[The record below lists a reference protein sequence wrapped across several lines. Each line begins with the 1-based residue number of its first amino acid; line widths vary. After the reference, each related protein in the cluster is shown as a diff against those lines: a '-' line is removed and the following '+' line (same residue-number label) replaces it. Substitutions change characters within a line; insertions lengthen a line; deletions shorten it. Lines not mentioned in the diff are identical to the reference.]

1 MNISATRTVGVGAVI
16 AAMVALQA
24 TLLDAATAPP
34 VTASVTAN
42 VTLRAELSLIRDVN
56 SVSSPGSATS
66 VVFDQY
72 DDKDVAGGSPIH
84 MYAPHR
90 SLTGK
95 NWHLASI
102 IANGS
107 TMTLSASVTGGA
119 GPVQLANIM
128 DVFFGGFFRRDG
140 SSAGGASGD
149 WELLNTFTRTL
160 NEPFAGSAPFNY
172 RLRLLGVPA
181 SATPYTG
188 QITFTLS
195 ST

>member
-1 MNISATRTVGVGAVI
+1 MDTSARKMMVGAVI
-16 AAMVALQA
+16 AAIVVVEAIP
-24 TLLDAATAPP
+24 LDAATAPP

-42 VTLRAELSLIRDVN
+42 VTLRAELSLVRDVN
-56 SVSSPGSATS
+56 SVGRGSATS
-66 VVFDQY
+66 VVFDKF
-72 DDKDVAGGSPIH
+72 DDKDMPNGSSIH
-84 MYAPHR
+84 MYAPYR
-90 SLTGK
+90 SESGQ
-95 NWHLASI
+95 NWHLTSI

-107 TMTLSASVTGGA
+107 AMTLSASMTGNA
-119 GPVQLANIM
+119 GQTPMANIM
-128 DVFFGGFFRRDG
+128 DVFFGGFFRTDG

-160 NEPFAGSAPFNY
+160 NEPFAGTAPFNY

-181 SATPYTG
+181 SSTSYAG